1 MRVLLASLIFGFV
14 ANAEIASLAN
24 RLGASTVEEGRALEV
39 MDIQRR
45 LSELVGS
52 DDAQSV
58 IGDDTM
64 SGDMGKSGDLS
75 IRRLKWTD
83 RFEIL
88 DVFGLWE
95 VRSLIKSVG
104 YNLDAKL
111 LKVLEHIIESGPLVE
126 NAKNDICIPMIP
138 RLRSSRENNRPAI
151 VRRAIADLVRCCCPL
166 VGR

>member
-75 IRRLKWTD
+75 IRRMHVSD
-83 RFEIL
+83 HDHGAIL
-88 DVFGLWE
+88 IAFGLFE
-95 VRSLIKSVG
+95 VRSLIKSLG
-104 YNLDAKL
+104 HNLYPKLLSVLLRFRESGGNVVDAKY
-111 LKVLEHIIESGPLVE
+111 IIFL
-126 NAKNDICIPMIP
+126 PMIP
-138 RLRSSRENNRPAI
+138 RLRSSRENRRPAI
-151 VRRAIADLVRCCCPL
+151 VRRAIADLVAML
-166 VGR
+166 YD

>member
-75 IRRLKWTD
+75 IRRLD
-83 RFEIL
+83 VSRAHAAIL
-88 DVFGLWE
+88 QEFGLWE

-104 YNLDAKL
+104 HNLYAKLMRLLVHFIESVDAKY
-111 LKVLEHIIESGPLVE
+111 IIFSMGT
-126 NAKNDICIPMIP
+126 
-138 RLRSSRENNRPAI
+138 RLMGESRENRPAI
-151 VRRAIADLVRCCCPL
+151 VREAIADLVAML
-166 VGR
+166 SHA

>member
-64 SGDMGKSGDLS
+64 SGDMGKSGDLG
-75 IRRLKWTD
+75 IRRLHINY
-83 RFEIL
+83 RAAIL
-88 DVFGLWE
+88 NAFGLWD
-95 VRSLIKSVG
+95 VRSILGSLG
-104 YNLDAKL
+104 HNLDAKL
-111 LKVLEHIIESGPLVE
+111 LRALVHFEESGGDAE
-126 NAKNDICIPMIP
+126 EAKYSIFIPMIRP
-138 RLRSSRENNRPAI
+138 LLLSSRERRAAI
-151 VRRAIADLVRCCCPL
+151 VRRAIADLVAML
-166 VGR
+166 D